1 MFRKPSTRVLHNGN
15 AVPLSIDMPEDV
27 RSALEGRWG
36 DLSRRLAEG
45 LALDGYRQGLL
56 SLAQVRRLLGFATR
70 WDAQEFLGSRGIP
83 VFDFDPSELD
93 REAALQELA
102 DSHRRSE
109 RR

>member
-1 MFRKPSTRVLHNGN
+1 M
-15 AVPLSIDMPEDV
+15 PLSIDMPDDV

-36 DLSRRLAEG
+36 DLSRRLTEA

-56 SLAQVRRLLGFATR
+56 SVAQVRRLLGFASR
-70 WDAQEFLGSRGIP
+70 WEAQEFLGSRGIP
-83 VFDFDPSELD
+83 VFDFDPAELD

-102 DSHRRSE
+102 GTRASSE